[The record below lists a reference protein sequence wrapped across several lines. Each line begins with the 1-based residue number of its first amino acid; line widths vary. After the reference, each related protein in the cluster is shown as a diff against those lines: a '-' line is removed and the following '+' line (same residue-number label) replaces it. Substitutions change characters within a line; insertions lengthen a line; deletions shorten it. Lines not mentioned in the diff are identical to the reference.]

1 MLSAGIWQEKG
12 GEGRGGN
19 IEEGKSKEIFEW
31 TRGKTTNYIDGRRAD
46 TLRVMFSSQ
55 ANGVV

>member
-31 TRGKTTNYIDGRRAD
+31 T
-46 TLRVMFSSQ
+46 
-55 ANGVV
+55 

>member
-1 MLSAGIWQEKG
+1 MLPWVKWPEKG

-31 TRGKTTNYIDGRRAD
+31 T
-46 TLRVMFSSQ
+46 
-55 ANGVV
+55 